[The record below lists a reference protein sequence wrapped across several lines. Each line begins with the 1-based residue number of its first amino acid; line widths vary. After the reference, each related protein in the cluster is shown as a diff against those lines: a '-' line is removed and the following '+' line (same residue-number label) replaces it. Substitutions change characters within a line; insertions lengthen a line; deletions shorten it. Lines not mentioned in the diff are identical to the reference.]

1 MTATLTLAQIAVDC
15 ENAER
20 LAGFWSGL
28 LGRPV
33 GDGANEHF
41 SVLPAAPDGSLPA
54 LMFLQVPEPRSGKNR
69 LHLDLTATD
78 RPLAVK
84 QAVELGASVLGEFD
98 EYGARWTTL
107 ADPEGNVF
115 DVADP
120 HD

>member
-1 MTATLTLAQIAVDC
+1 MPATITFAQVAVDC
-15 ENAER
+15 VDAKR
-20 LAGFWSGL
+20 LAMFWSGL

-33 GDGANEHF
+33 DDGASEHF
-41 SVLPAAPDGSLPA
+41 ALVPGTTDRTFPA
-54 LMFLQVPEPRSGKNR
+54 LMFLQVPEPRAGKNR

-78 RPLAVK
+78 RALAVK
-84 QAVELGASVLGEFD
+84 QAVGLGATVVGEFD

-115 DVADP
+115 DIADP

>member
-1 MTATLTLAQIAVDC
+1 MTANLTLAQIAVDC
-15 ENAER
+15 ADAQR

-28 LGRPV
+28 LDRPV

-41 SVLPAAPDGSLPA
+41 ALLPAAPDGSLPA

-69 LHLDLTATD
+69 LHLDLTAAD

-84 QAVELGASVLGEFD
+84 HAVALGATVLGEFD

-107 ADPEGNVF
+107 VDPEGNVF
-115 DVADP
+115 DIADP